1 MGRKGSLSGGGIE
14 SNKVVNTQNPKQ
26 EPRPHSVSVGA
37 TSRLGGMVG
46 EGTPYKAIYNG
57 QGYTTPYGATPSVQG
72 PGGGRMVMKSGSQGQ
87 HGAAVS
93 GTARPGANKPIFPG
107 FK

>member
-1 MGRKGSLSGGGIE
+1 MTKIRGVTGGGYDGK
-14 SNKVVNTQNPKQ
+14 NVVHTSNPKG
-26 EPRPHSVSVGA
+26 EPKVNPVSIGA
-37 TSRLGGMVG
+37 TSRIGTALGVG
-46 EGTPYKAIYNG
+46 TIHKNLYSSKA
-57 QGYTTPYGATPSVQG
+57 TTPFGTSPSVEG

-87 HGAAVS
+87 HGSAVS

>member
-1 MGRKGSLSGGGIE
+1 MTKLTGGGIN
-14 SNKVVNTQNPKQ
+14 SRVVSQTNAPKR
-26 EPRPHSVSVGA
+26 EPINHPVSVGA
-37 TSRLGGMVG
+37 VSRLGGMLGVG
-46 EGTPYKAIYNG
+46 SDHKNLYSSKA
-57 QGYTTPYGATPSVQG
+57 TTPFGTTPSVAG

-87 HGAAVS
+87 HGSAVS

>member
-1 MGRKGSLSGGGIE
+1 MTKVRGVTGGGID
-14 SNKVVNTQNPKQ
+14 SKNVAHTNAPKQ
-26 EPRPHSVSVGA
+26 EPRVNPVSIGA
-37 TSRLGGMVG
+37 TSRIGTALGVG
-46 EGTPYKAIYNG
+46 TIHKNLYSSKS
-57 QGYTTPYGATPSVQG
+57 TTPFGTTPSVAG

-87 HGAAVS
+87 HGSTVS

>member
-1 MGRKGSLSGGGIE
+1 MPARSGGGIN
-14 SNKVVNTQNPKQ
+14 SKQVSHYRDPKR
-26 EPRPHSVSVGA
+26 EPIAHGVSQGYV
-37 TSRLGGMVG
+37 SRLGNMVG
-46 EGTPYKAIYNG
+46 VGTPYKAIYNK
-57 QGYTTPYGATPSVQG
+57 QGYTTPIGPSDNMGAG
-72 PGGGRMVMKSGSQGQ
+72 PGANRMVMKSGSQGQ

>member
-1 MGRKGSLSGGGIE
+1 MARTGEGGGYGAR
-14 SNKVVNTQNPKQ
+14 VVTHTNSPKQ
-26 EPRPHSVSVGA
+26 EPRVNPVSVGA
-37 TSRLGGMVG
+37 VSRLGALVG
-46 EGTPYKAIYNG
+46 EGTPLKNLYSSKA
-57 QGYTTPYGATPSVQG
+57 TTPFGTTPSVPG

-87 HGAAVS
+87 HGSAVS